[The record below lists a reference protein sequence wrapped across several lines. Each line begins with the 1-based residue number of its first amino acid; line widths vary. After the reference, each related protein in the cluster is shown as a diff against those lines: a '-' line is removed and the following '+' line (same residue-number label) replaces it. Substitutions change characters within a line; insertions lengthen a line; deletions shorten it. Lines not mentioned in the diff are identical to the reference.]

1 MNRFSQK
8 VREKRGSAELI
19 TAILVLILAIMCTV
33 LIVSVSALGPKATA
47 ANVAAHEIANKV
59 AEDGQYG
66 STEQSYISSY
76 LCNTGLSATVTC
88 DKSGTIQK
96 GNFFTI
102 TLETSSVIGI
112 GNVGQVTIPITAHVT
127 QTSKVYTAG
136 D

>member
-1 MNRFSQK
+1 MNGFRK
-8 VREKRGSAELI
+8 KLREKRGSAELI
-19 TAILVLILAIMCTV
+19 TGILILVVAIMCTA

-66 STEQSYISSY
+66 SAEESYVSTY
-76 LCNTGLSATVTC
+76 LHSAGLSATVTC
-88 DKSGTIQK
+88 SQSGTIQK
-96 GNFFTI
+96 GNSFTI
-102 TLETSSVIGI
+102 TLKTSSVIGI
-112 GNVGQVTIPITAHVT
+112 GNVGQVSIPITAHVA